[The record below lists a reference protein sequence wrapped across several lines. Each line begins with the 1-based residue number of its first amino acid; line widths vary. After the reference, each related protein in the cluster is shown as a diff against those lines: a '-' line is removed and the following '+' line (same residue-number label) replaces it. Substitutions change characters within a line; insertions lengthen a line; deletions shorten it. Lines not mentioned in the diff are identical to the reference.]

1 MLTEEQIKSIK
12 FQLIEQIDSSFP
24 EDKKAQA
31 KQQVL
36 EMEEEELESFLEKN
50 KLVKSQPENPCVF
63 CSIVSGKILSYKI
76 AENKK
81 AIAILEINPI
91 SKGHTLILPKEH
103 FFGEEKMP
111 NEAHTLAKQTAKKI
125 KSKLKLKKVKIFFS
139 EFMGHEAINILPI
152 YKEEKENSVR
162 RKASEKELEELKKL
176 LEEEK
181 KNKQIKHHEAEK
193 IEKPNGKIWLPR
205 RIP

>member
-1 MLTEEQIKSIK
+1 MLTEEQMQSVKE
-12 FQLIEQIDSSFP
+12 QLINQIDSSFP
-24 EDKKAQA
+24 ENKKAQA

-36 EMEEEELESFLEKN
+36 EMGEKELESFLEKN
-50 KLVKSQPENPCVF
+50 KLLKSQSENSCIF
-63 CSIVSGKILSYKI
+63 CSIIYGKILSYKI

-111 NEAHTLAKQTAKKI
+111 NEAHTLAKQTAKRI
-125 KSKLKLKKVKIFFS
+125 KSKLKLKKVKIYFS

-152 YKEEKENSVR
+152 YKEEKENSPR
-162 RKASEKELEELKKL
+162 KKASEKELEELKNL
-176 LEEEK
+176 LEER
-181 KNKQIKHHEAEK
+181 KNSKQMKHHEAEK

>member
-1 MLTEEQIKSIK
+1 MLTEEQTKSIK
-12 FQLIEQIDSSFP
+12 LQLIEQVESSFP
-24 EDKKAQA
+24 DDKKAQA
-31 KQQVL
+31 KQQIL
-36 EMEEEELESFLEKN
+36 EMGEEELESFLKKN
-50 KLVKSQPENPCVF
+50 KLVKNQPENPCVF
-63 CSIVSGKILSYKI
+63 CSIISGKILSYKI

-91 SKGHTLILPKEH
+91 SKGHALILPKEH

-125 KSKLKLKKVKIFFS
+125 KSKLKVKQVKIFFS
-139 EFMGHEAINILPI
+139 EFMGHEAINILPV
-152 YKEEKENSVR
+152 YKEEKENSAR
-162 RKASEKELEELKKL
+162 RKANEKELEELKKL
-176 LEEEK
+176 LEEKK
-181 KNKQIKHHEAEK
+181 KNKQTKSHEAER